1 MYGTD
6 HATEASIAQSN
17 QQERH
22 FTGANLH
29 LLTLHSSLTFQP
41 LLNHF
46 AMV

>member
-6 HATEASIAQSN
+6 QAAETSTAQSS
-17 QQERH
+17 QQEGQ
-22 FTGANLH
+22 FTGSNLH

>member
-6 HATEASIAQSN
+6 HAAETSTAQSN
-17 QQERH
+17 QQEQQ
-22 FTGANLH
+22 FTSGNLH